1 MTTNIQQ
8 QAQESYNQALREYAW
23 KATRLSQAT
32 MVALMGIAEIKDS
45 LLRRE
50 EDNVPIGHVL
60 KKLDALQLEIIKTRE
75 GDKE

>member
-8 QAQESYNQALREYAW
+8 EAQESYNQALREYAQ
-23 KATRLSQAT
+23 KATYLSQAT

-45 LLRRE
+45 LLRNE
-50 EDNVPIGHVL
+50 GDTIPIGQVL

-75 GDKE
+75 GEF

>member
-8 QAQESYNQALREYAW
+8 QAQENYNDALREYAW
-23 KATRLSQAT
+23 KATYLSQAT

-50 EDNVPIGHVL
+50 EDNVPVGHVL
-60 KKLDALQLEIIKTRE
+60 RMLDSLQLEIIKARE
-75 GDKE
+75 GNF